1 MRNSSFIYFLYR
13 GLNKFDIYLP
23 KPLAKLFAIHPR
35 DFTDSHTKWIKLDT
49 YDGSGQV
56 VHPDVV
62 STMNFAG
69 YKYWMAVTPYPFGV
83 DHFENPSIYK
93 SRDGVNWYSAG
104 NNPIAFPTQRKK
116 AHLSDPDLIYE
127 EKTKQLRL
135 FYRETKVVNQ
145 RVVNSIYTNTSTD
158 GLQWTSPMLILTS
171 NEDSCLSPS
180 AVTYG
185 ETVDVFYVSTLN
197 NGYELRKKR
206 FIYGQAN
213 VCEDRVCRINNIP
226 LNRFLWHIDVIR
238 FNEIILGVFVFANAP
253 GGSSSKIYLGISM
266 DYGITWKIKND
277 EIIEQETA
285 IKFKN
290 IYRGCLVPTDENK
303 VFDLYYSAQLRN
315 NSWHVFYR
323 PHFTIE

>member
-1 MRNSSFIYFLYR
+1 MQNKSFIYLLYR
-13 GLNKFDIYLP
+13 GLNKINIYFP
-23 KPLAKLFAIHPR
+23 KPFAKLFAIHPL
-35 DFTDSHTKWIKLDT
+35 DVNNFNTTWIKLDT
-49 YDGSGQV
+49 YDGSGQA

-62 STMNFAG
+62 STKNFAG

-83 DHFENPSIYK
+83 DHFENPSIFK

-104 NNPIAFPTQRKK
+104 TNPIVFPTQRKK

-127 EKTKQLRL
+127 EKSKQLRL
-135 FYRETKVVNQ
+135 FYRETKFVNQ
-145 RVVNSIYTNTSTD
+145 RVINSIYTNMSGD
-158 GLQWTSPMLILTS
+158 GLQWTSPVLILMS
-171 NEDSCLSPS
+171 DEDSCLSPS

-185 ETVDVFYVSTLN
+185 DTVDVFYVSTLN

-206 FIYGQAN
+206 FIYSN
-213 VCEDRVCRINNIP
+213 FDIIEDVICQINNIP
-226 LNRFLWHIDVIR
+226 SNRFLWHVDIIKL
-238 FNEIILGVFVFANAP
+238 NENLFGVFVFANAP
-253 GGSSSKIYLGISM
+253 GGSGSKIYWGSSM
-266 DYGITWKIKND
+266 DCGITWDIKN
-277 EIIEQETA
+277 EIIEPETA
-285 IKFKN
+285 VKFKN